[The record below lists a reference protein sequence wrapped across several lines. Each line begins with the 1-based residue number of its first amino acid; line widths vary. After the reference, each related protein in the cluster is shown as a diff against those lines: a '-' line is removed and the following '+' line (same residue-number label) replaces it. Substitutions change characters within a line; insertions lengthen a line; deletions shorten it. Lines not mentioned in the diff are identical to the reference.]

1 MALDSDQQA
10 STARSIAVAARSP
23 RIRAGE
29 PEANLDAARAA
40 IVDAG
45 AAGARLV
52 VLPELL
58 TSGYALSSPAEARAL
73 ALDAADPRLAS
84 LADRLAADAVLV
96 VGFAER
102 TATGVAN
109 SVAAITRDDGILA
122 VYRKTHLWDLEQ
134 TLFEAGDAAPPVVE
148 TPIGRLGLAIC
159 YDLEFPEVPR
169 ALALAGAELIA
180 APVAW
185 PLVDRPSDERPP
197 ELIQAMGSA
206 RTSRIP
212 IVIADHHGAD
222 RGIDWTGGTAIVD
235 AYGWVADA
243 GATSATATIEI
254 PADTR
259 AGDRNDLLGDRR
271 PELYRG
277 LLTHGQPR
285 PPRRHR

>member
-1 MALDSDQQA
+1 MALESRRQ
-10 STARSIAVAARSP
+10 SPRSIAIAARSP

-29 PEANLDAARAA
+29 PEANLEAAHAAVADA
-40 IVDAG
+40 V
-45 AAGARLV
+45 AAGARLI

-58 TSGYALSSPAEARAL
+58 TSGYALSSPAQARELAIEADHAS
-73 ALDAADPRLAS
+73 LAS
-84 LADRLAADAVLV
+84 LAAEIPADAVLV

-102 TATGVAN
+102 VGAGVAN
-109 SVAAITRDDGILA
+109 SVAAVTRDGGVLA

-134 TLFEAGDAAPPVVE
+134 TLFAAGDAEPPVVE
-148 TPIGRLGLAIC
+148 TPVGRLGLAIC

-185 PLVDRPSDERPP
+185 PLVERPAGERPP

-206 RTSRIP
+206 RTSRLP
-212 IVIADHHGAD
+212 IVIADHHGDD
-222 RGIDWTGGTAIVD
+222 RGIAWTGGTAIVD

-243 GATSATATIEI
+243 GETAATATIEI
-254 PADTR
+254 PGDTR

-271 PELYRG
+271 PELYRA
-277 LLTHGQPR
+277 LLADDQPH

>member
-1 MALDSDQQA
+1 MALDGEQQ
-10 STARSIAVAARSP
+10 ARSIAIAARSP

-40 IVDAG
+40 IADAV
-45 AAGARLV
+45 AAGARLI

-58 TSGYALSSPAEARAL
+58 TSGYALTSQDEARAL
-73 ALDAADPRLAS
+73 AIDAGDAALAS
-84 LADRLAADAVLV
+84 LAADLPADAVLV

-102 TATGVAN
+102 AGASIAN
-109 SVAAITRDDGILA
+109 SVGAITRDGVLA

-134 TLFEAGDAAPPVVE
+134 TLFEPGDAEPPVVE

-169 ALALAGAELIA
+169 ALALAGAEVIA

-185 PLVDRPSDERPP
+185 PLVDRPAGERPP

-212 IVIADHHGAD
+212 IVIADHHGDD

-243 GATSATATIEI
+243 GETAATATVEI

-277 LLTHGQPR
+277 LLDEQPSA
-285 PPRRHR
+285 PRRHR

>member
-1 MALDSDQQA
+1 MALESRRQA
-10 STARSIAVAARSP
+10 PRSIAIAARSP

-40 IVDAG
+40 IADAV
-45 AAGARLV
+45 AAGARLI

-58 TSGYALSSPAEARAL
+58 TSGYALASPEQAREL
-73 ALDAADPRLAS
+73 AIDADDASLAS
-84 LADRLAADAVLV
+84 LAADLPADAVLV

-102 TATGVAN
+102 VATGVAN
-109 SVAAITRDDGILA
+109 SVAAITRDAGVLA

-134 TLFEAGDAAPPVVE
+134 ALFAAGDAEPPVVE

-185 PLVDRPSDERPP
+185 PLVERPADERPP

-212 IVIADHHGAD
+212 IVIADHHGDD
-222 RGIDWTGGTAIVD
+222 RGIAWTGGTAIVD

-243 GATSATATIEI
+243 GETAATATVEI
-254 PADTR
+254 PGDTR

-271 PELYRG
+271 PELYRA
-277 LLTHGQPR
+277 LLADDQPH